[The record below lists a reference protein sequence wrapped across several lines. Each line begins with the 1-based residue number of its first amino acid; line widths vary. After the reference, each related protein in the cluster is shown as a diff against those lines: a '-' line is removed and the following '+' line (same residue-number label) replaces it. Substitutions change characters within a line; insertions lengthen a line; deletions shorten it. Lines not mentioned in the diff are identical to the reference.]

1 MRPEEHIKEGLNRT
15 VDRAGDLTPQEQKV
29 LTLYRELS
37 ESDRG
42 YLMRVAEVMALAKT
56 LSANK

>member
-1 MRPEEHIKEGLNRT
+1 MRPEEHIKEDLNRT

-29 LTLYRELS
+29 LTPYRELS

-42 YLMRVAEVMALAKT
+42 YLMRVAEVMALA
-56 LSANK
+56 